1 MLRNLYL
8 EEVVYAR
15 HGCEV
20 RRALEGTDDFPAN
33 DGAASLEI
41 PAI

>member
-8 EEVVYAR
+8 EKVVYAR
-15 HGCEV
+15 HGCDV
-20 RRALEGTDDFPAN
+20 LGAQEGTEDFPAK
-33 DGAASLEI
+33 DEAANLEA